1 MAKMMKLLFHFV
13 SAFLVL
19 NCVSA
24 RRISYESKGVHS
36 FARSHNRMARGAG
49 EIELLGSNGN
59 GRANIEFLGAVKSS
73 PEELL
78 SRNAAIEML
87 ADDDEYV
94 DNEEY
99 IVYAEYGGDEDDVG
113 GEYGGDD

>member
-1 MAKMMKLLFHFV
+1 MTRIVKLLFLLV
-13 SAFLVL
+13 SAVLVL

-36 FARSHNRMARGAG
+36 SARSHNRMARGAG
-49 EIELLGSNGN
+49 EIEHLGSNGN
-59 GRANIEFLGAVKSS
+59 GKGNIEFLGAVKSS

-78 SRNAAIEML
+78 SRNVAIEML

-99 IVYAEYGGDEDDVG
+99 ITYAEYGGDEDDA
-113 GEYGGDD
+113 DD